1 MTALQANEER
11 ARWYVM
17 RDLKRTNAKEPA
29 YKMLEGKGMDV
40 FVPMK
45 WRLVTRGGTRVR
57 EEVPFISDLLFAHET
72 RGNLDPVV
80 DRTRTLQYRWLRGT
94 WREPMTVADAD
105 MERFINAVNAAENP
119 KYYLPEELKP
129 DMFGRL
135 VRIVGGVLDGF
146 PVGCFPRAG
155 RSSDAL
161 LWRFRTC
168 LPRPCRWNP
177 NSSCSYDGTSAQVS

>member
-1 MTALQANEER
+1 MTALQAKEER

-135 VRIVGGVLDGF
+135 VRIVGGVLDGYS
-146 PVGCFPRAG
+146 G
-155 RSSDAL
+155 RL
-161 LWRFRTC
+161 LSARGSKFRR
-168 LPRPCRWNP
+168 LIVEIP
-177 NSSCSYDGTSAQVS
+177 NLLAAAVQVEPEFIVLV